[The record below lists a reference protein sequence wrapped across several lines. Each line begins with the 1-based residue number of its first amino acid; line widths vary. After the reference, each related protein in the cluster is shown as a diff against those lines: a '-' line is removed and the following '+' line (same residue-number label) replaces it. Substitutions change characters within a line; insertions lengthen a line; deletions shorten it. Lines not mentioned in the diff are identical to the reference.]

1 MISDL
6 EQELSEDFD
15 TMEQWCKETYDRDF
29 AKYFKIQDN
38 LCKNVEKGMTPLSDA
53 ELEAILLEIPLQ
65 LVEVSEKLNSLRVKQ
80 SMSKMHLKKAKAE
93 KSDNATELELLV
105 SMYDSV
111 IDMVEKKISFS
122 KEFIMGVKKIWDG
135 RRRAEQSNPVA
146 PIDGENLP
154 DYNSINK
161 PKDGK
166 MYG

>member
-1 MISDL
+1 ML
-6 EQELSEDFD
+6 EKLEEKLSEDFNA
-15 TMEQWCKETYDRDF
+15 MEQWCKETYDRDF
-29 AKYFKIQDN
+29 SGYFKMQDN
-38 LCKNVEKGMTPLSDA
+38 LYKSLSKGGPPLSDS
-53 ELEAILLEIPLQ
+53 ELEAVLLEIPLQ
-65 LVEVSEKLNSLRVKQ
+65 LVEVSEKLNSLRVRQ

-105 SMYDSV
+105 SMYDSL

-122 KEFIMGVKKIWDG
+122 KEFIMSAKKIWDG

-146 PIDGENLP
+146 PIADEDLP